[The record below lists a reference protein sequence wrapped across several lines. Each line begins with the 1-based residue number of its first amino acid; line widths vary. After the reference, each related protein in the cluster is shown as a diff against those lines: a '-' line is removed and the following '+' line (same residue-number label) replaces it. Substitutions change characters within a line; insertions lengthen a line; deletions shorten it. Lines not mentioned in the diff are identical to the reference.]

1 MKTSQEVFRI
11 LRELFTALQLGA
23 DVNDITEDFY
33 NKLRKLDIDLDTA
46 TVVSDAVESIL
57 NIVKTQ
63 ENAD

>member
-23 DVNDITEDFY
+23 DVNDSTEDFY

-46 TVVSDAVESIL
+46 TVISDAVESIL
-57 NIVKTQ
+57 TKVKIR
-63 ENAD
+63 EDAN